1 MNFIIASNNRGKLK
15 EFRDKFDINFI
26 AYRDILGDIDIE
38 ESGDS
43 FKENALIKAREVYK
57 RAGRGDIVI
66 SDDSG
71 LSVPILNGEP
81 NIYSAR

>member
-43 FKENALIKAREVYK
+43 FKRECFK
-57 RAGRGDIVI
+57 
-66 SDDSG
+66 
-71 LSVPILNGEP
+71 
-81 NIYSAR
+81 

>member
-43 FKENALIKAREVYK
+43 FPRECFNKSK
-57 RAGRGDIVI
+57 RGI
-66 SDDSG
+66 
-71 LSVPILNGEP
+71 
-81 NIYSAR
+81 

>member
-38 ESGDS
+38 DRVEIV
-43 FKENALIKAREVYK
+43 LK
-57 RAGRGDIVI
+57 RM
-66 SDDSG
+66 
-71 LSVPILNGEP
+71 L
-81 NIYSAR
+81 